1 MEVLPRAVATS
12 SVSVTASAAG
22 KESPGSGKK
31 SVQVSVPAV
40 PFLRPAS
47 ALAASLLASAPPAA
61 LALNYDDF
69 LKKAADSASSAASGS
84 SFPELPS
91 IELPSIDLP
100 SVDLDGASD
109 FVSANPLALVGV
121 LVAVAVPF
129 IASRAFAGPTSF
141 GSVSGIEAYKK
152 LSDPEQNT
160 QLLDIR
166 ALEDIKA
173 EGSPNLRA
181 LRKTPLKVAY
191 AANDDAFVEKVLAK
205 CKIAEDT
212 TLYVLDRFDGSA
224 ATVAKLLANSGF
236 KSAYAI
242 KGGAEGQNG
251 WREKDLPWLEPAKSF
266 NLNIDGLKSILKDG
280 EGVNADGLAPTA
292 LGVAAATGV
301 GLIVFSEAETAL
313 QLLGTVAVLQ
323 LFVKKF
329 LYAADRK
336 KTIQDIKTF
345 LDTKIAPKEFV
356 EEIKEVGRAI
366 LPKDGEVQ
374 AAVETGAAVL
384 EKELNVDS
392 VTPETLAEKA
402 KEKVID
408 EAEKLGVEVP
418 DLEGVKSDIQST
430 VELVTSDLKSGA
442 KELQSNVDAAI
453 SDLESGAE
461 DLKSNAGE
469 VTSDLK
475 SKAEEVTSNVESEA
489 EEVGSDLKSGA
500 EEAKSAVESSTE
512 SITSSNGSAA
522 PAPGAVEEAEKE
534 VTPFF
539 ESDIKP
545 VSQEEEQE
553 AALAALEGDE
563 PSAFTEEGVGEDVT
577 AKKLEG
583 VIASSPGDTSS

>member
-1 MEVLPRAVATS
+1 M
-12 SVSVTASAAG
+12 
-22 KESPGSGKK
+22 
-31 SVQVSVPAV
+31 Q
-40 PFLRPAS
+40 
-47 ALAASLLASAPPAA
+47 
-61 LALNYDDF
+61 
-69 LKKAADSASSAASGS
+69 
-84 SFPELPS
+84 
-91 IELPSIDLP
+91 
-100 SVDLDGASD
+100 
-109 FVSANPLALVGV
+109 
-121 LVAVAVPF
+121 
-129 IASRAFAGPTSF
+129 
-141 GSVSGIEAYKK
+141 
-152 LSDPEQNT
+152 
-160 QLLDIR
+160 
-166 ALEDIKA
+166 
-173 EGSPNLRA
+173 
-181 LRKTPLKVAY
+181 
-191 AANDDAFVEKVLAK
+191 
-205 CKIAEDT
+205 
-212 TLYVLDRFDGSA
+212 
-224 ATVAKLLANSGF
+224 
-236 KSAYAI
+236 
-242 KGGAEGQNG
+242 
-251 WREKDLPWLEPAKSF
+251 
-266 NLNIDGLKSILKDG
+266 
-280 EGVNADGLAPTA
+280 
-292 LGVAAATGV
+292 
-301 GLIVFSEAETAL
+301 
-313 QLLGTVAVLQ
+313 
-323 LFVKKF
+323 
-329 LYAADRK
+329 
-336 KTIQDIKTF
+336 
-345 LDTKIAPKEFV
+345 
-356 EEIKEVGRAI
+356 EVGRAI

-418 DLEGVKSDIQST
+418 DLEGVKSDIQSN

-442 KELQSNVDAAI
+442 KELQSNVDVAI

-583 VIASSPGDTSS
+583 VIASSPGDTSRLVICLSLWFSYSFHYWKNSC